1 MEKANS
7 AQHAYIRRKKVLAYI
22 IRQVNDT
29 PEVLVFEEK
38 ICLHLSPQVPAGT
51 VENGEPFDKAVIR
64 EVFEETGIQLK
75 QEGLYLGTYDY
86 IRKDVPHLHERHV
99 YAFFKNDLP
108 DEWQHIVSG
117 NGEDKGLL
125 FDYFWMPVDQARE
138 KLFAQMGALLD
149 HPALLS
155 KIA

>member
-1 MEKANS
+1 
-7 AQHAYIRRKKVLAYI
+7 
-22 IRQVNDT
+22 
-29 PEVLVFEEK
+29 
-38 ICLHLSPQVPAGT
+38 
-51 VENGEPFDKAVIR
+51 
-64 EVFEETGIQLK
+64 
-75 QEGLYLGTYDY
+75 
-86 IRKDVPHLHERHV
+86 
-99 YAFFKNDLP
+99 FKNDLP

>member
-86 IRKDVPHLHERHV
+86 IRKD
-99 YAFFKNDLP
+99 
-108 DEWQHIVSG
+108 
-117 NGEDKGLL
+117 
-125 FDYFWMPVDQARE
+125 
-138 KLFAQMGALLD
+138 
-149 HPALLS
+149 
-155 KIA
+155 